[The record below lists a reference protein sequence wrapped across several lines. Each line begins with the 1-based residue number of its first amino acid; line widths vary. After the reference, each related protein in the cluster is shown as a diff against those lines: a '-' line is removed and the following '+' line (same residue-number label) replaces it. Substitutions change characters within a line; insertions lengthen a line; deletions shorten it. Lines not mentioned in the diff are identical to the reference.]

1 MRLLREQ
8 PPPPLPA
15 RLLVTAEYFYFH
27 LMVQLAEGSGHWNS
41 TDMSDKSD
49 ESTTSSSSNGGSGSL
64 DILISKKESVGTLHD
79 FPLKYHASL
88 ILCQSCKLISILA
101 HGTPRWIS
109 KFIRLIIFVIV
120 LLPAF
125 VRFAWYYF
133 VFSDRIAIAYKD
145 GPSRTSRHYL
155 DLYGSQP
162 PHTNREGK
170 AVVIFLTGGAWIIGY
185 KMWGALLA
193 RALVSVTDFRRIIS
207 SCRKVRFLNSK
218 DGSTKSSNLCSFFSV
233 ISGRSLHLLMVTHLC
248 SFF

>member
-1 MRLLREQ
+1 MQFLLSFLGGRV
-8 PPPPLPA
+8 P
-15 RLLVTAEYFYFH
+15 
-27 LMVQLAEGSGHWNS
+27 GHWNS
-41 TDMSDKSD
+41 TEMSDKSD
-49 ESTTSSSSNGGSGSL
+49 ASTTSSSSNGGSGSL
-64 DILISKKESVGTLHD
+64 DTLISKKESVRALHD

-125 VRFAWYYF
+125 VRFACYYF

-162 PHTNREGK
+162 RHTNREGK

-193 RALVSVTDFRRIIS
+193 RALVSVTDLGGLFHTAE
-207 SCRKVRFLNSK
+207 KFY
-218 DGSTKSSNLCSFFSV
+218 F
-233 ISGRSLHLLMVTHLC
+233 
-248 SFF
+248 